1 MRRLSVIATLAVMI
15 LLPAVARAGLAAKCR
30 KACKPFV
37 AECRAVT
44 SQSKRACKK
53 LFIPACKLEGLQ
65 VCTSTTTTTPTSG
78 SGGSTTTTTLP
89 SSETGGGVMF
99 MRIQDVAQEPAA
111 DGLEL
116 FTFTI
121 SIEYGIVTADAVK
134 QIPLDPASFTVR
146 DDDTD
151 AVYPSEPAGAP
162 GDCAATMVLAL
173 EDEPITCT
181 LRFLLP
187 PLLGQP
193 SPVDGGAHSYLVFVA
208 SGMHASRDLLAA
220 GSGRSSIGP

>member
-15 LLPAVARAGLAAKCR
+15 LLPAVAGAGLAAKCR

-53 LFIPACKLEGLQ
+53 LFIPACKREGLQ
-65 VCTSTTTTTPTSG
+65 VCTPTTTTTPTG
-78 SGGSTTTTTLP
+78 GGSTTTTTLP
-89 SSETGGGVMF
+89 GSGTGGGVMF
-99 MRIQDVAQEPAA
+99 MRIQDVVQEPAA

-151 AVYPSEPAGAP
+151 AVYPAEPAGAP
-162 GDCAATMVLAL
+162 GDCAAAMVLAL

-193 SPVDGGAHSYLVFVA
+193 SPVDGGTHSYLEFEA
-208 SGMHASRDLLAA
+208 SGLHASRDF
-220 GSGRSSIGP
+220 